1 MKDCTEN
8 NDRLTEEERRRWA
21 QTARAM
27 SDEEAACVL
36 ENVKT
41 GLLIKELGRR
51 MNAQENVIRG
61 FIGVIENYNKN
72 N

>member
-1 MKDCTEN
+1 MKDCMEN

-36 ENVKT
+36 ENIKT
-41 GLLIKELGRR
+41 GLLIKELDRR

>member
-27 SDEEAACVL
+27 SDSEASCVL

-41 GLLIKELGRR
+41 GLLIKELDRR